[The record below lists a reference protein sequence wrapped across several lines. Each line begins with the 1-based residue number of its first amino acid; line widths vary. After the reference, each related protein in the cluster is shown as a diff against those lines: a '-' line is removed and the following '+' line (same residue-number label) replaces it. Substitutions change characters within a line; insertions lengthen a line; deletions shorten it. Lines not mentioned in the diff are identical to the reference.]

1 MTIEDGHFRTDGE
14 TIEPCCEGMKN
25 SLDESI
31 NDDLFYYDKENSTY
45 NIYGSEHNDHSG
57 IIISDAEYCPFCGAK
72 LEYVDKLDG
81 E

>member
-14 TIEPCCEGMKN
+14 TIEPCCESQKWMIDNTLYFRLMYCGRIVVPNRKYF
-25 SLDESI
+25 L
-31 NDDLFYYDKENSTY
+31 ENIPKRKMTCQY
-45 NIYGSEHNDHSG
+45 
-57 IIISDAEYCPFCGAK
+57 CGAK